1 MSKSVWADRGPDSK
15 ESASTAVRC
24 KAIIIIVCDS
34 LINSLQKW

>member
-24 KAIIIIVCDS
+24 KAIIVLCDS
-34 LINSLQKW
+34 LIDSFPKW